1 MMELSGVLMIIGT
14 HRYRPLGYATIA
26 LMYGRGAMVC
36 RDLGLGVAKYGGVGL
51 GSMVA
56 FWLLLQEEVDM
67 LHDVLGLSY
76 RTNDPPY
83 EQSKTTVGV
92 KKGKSL

>member
-1 MMELSGVLMIIGT
+1 
-14 HRYRPLGYATIA
+14 
-26 LMYGRGAMVC
+26 MYGRGAMVC
-36 RDLGLGVAKYGGVGL
+36 RDLGLGVGAVGI
-51 GSMVA
+51 GSMIA

-83 EQSKTTVGV
+83 EQSKTNVVV
-92 KKGKSL
+92 KKV

>member
-1 MMELSGVLMIIGT
+1 MMELTSSIMIIGT

-36 RDLGLGVAKYGGVGL
+36 RDLGLGVGAVGI
-51 GSMVA
+51 GSMIA

-76 RTNDPPY
+76 RTNDPPN
-83 EQSKTTVGV
+83 EQSKTNVGV
-92 KKGKSL
+92 KKVKSL

>member
-1 MMELSGVLMIIGT
+1 MMELISSIMIIGT

-36 RDLGLGVAKYGGVGL
+36 RDLGLGVGAVGI
-51 GSMVA
+51 GSMIA

-76 RTNDPPY
+76 RTNDSPY
-83 EQSKTTVGV
+83 EQIKTNVGV
-92 KKGKSL
+92 RK

>member
-1 MMELSGVLMIIGT
+1 MI
-14 HRYRPLGYATIA
+14 
-26 LMYGRGAMVC
+26 
-36 RDLGLGVAKYGGVGL
+36 
-51 GSMVA
+51 A

-83 EQSKTTVGV
+83 KQSKTNVGV
-92 KKGKSL
+92 KKVKSL

>member
-1 MMELSGVLMIIGT
+1 MMELTSSIMIIGT

-36 RDLGLGVAKYGGVGL
+36 RDLGLGVGAVGI
-51 GSMVA
+51 GSMIA
-56 FWLLLQEEVDM
+56 FWLLLQEEMDM

-76 RTNDPPY
+76 MYRTNDSPC
-83 EQSKTTVGV
+83 EQSKTNVGV
-92 KKGKSL
+92 KKV

>member
-1 MMELSGVLMIIGT
+1 
-14 HRYRPLGYATIA
+14 
-26 LMYGRGAMVC
+26 MYGRGAMVC
-36 RDLGLGVAKYGGVGL
+36 RDLGLGVGAVGI
-51 GSMVA
+51 GSMIA

-83 EQSKTTVGV
+83 EQSKTNVGV
-92 KKGKSL
+92 KKVKSL